1 MAKVSV
7 KVPATTANIG
17 PGFDCM
23 GCALNIYNILTFEVI
38 DEGIEVTGCL
48 DQKRNENNLAVIAYK
63 KALETMGVEFSG
75 VRMSMDANIPG
86 SRGLGSSAAII
97 VGAVMAASHLFGNKL
112 SVEEIF
118 KISTEIEGHPDNIAP
133 ALFGGLTASFME
145 GETPHC
151 VRYDIADKWRFV
163 AIVPEFRLPTN
174 KSRAA
179 LPKNVRFKD
188 AVFNVSRTAVLLKA
202 FENGDSKLLSLS
214 LADKLHQQYRKT
226 FIKEYDTVERAA
238 RRAGVMGFYLSGAGP
253 TLMCIA
259 DSDDTLPRLKS
270 YILAECRQPWRVL
283 PLGIDF
289 NGAKVV
295 E

>member
-23 GCALNIYNILTFEVI
+23 GCALSVYNTLTFEVI
-38 DEGIEVTGCL
+38 PNGIEISGCL
-48 DQKRNENNLAVIAYK
+48 DQKRNENNLAVISYK
-63 KALETMGVEFSG
+63 KALEVMGIEFTG
-75 VRMSMDANIPG
+75 VRISMEAQIPG

-97 VGAVMAASHLFGNKL
+97 VGSVMAASKL
-112 SVEEIF
+112 YGDKLTINDIF

-133 ALFGGLTASFME
+133 ALFGGLTASFIE
-145 GETPHC
+145 NDIPHS
-151 VRYDIADKWRFV
+151 VRYDISDKWRFI
-163 AIVPEFRLPTN
+163 ALVPEFRLNTN
-174 KSRAA
+174 KARAA
-179 LPKNVRFKD
+179 LPKNVKLKD

-202 FENGDSKLLSLS
+202 FEKGDSNLLSLA
-214 LADKLHQQYRKT
+214 LEDKLHQPYRKP

-238 RRAGVMGFYLSGAGP
+238 RRAGVIGFYLSGAGP

-259 DSDDTLPRLKS
+259 DNDDVLPRLKS

-283 PLGIDF
+283 PLNIDF
-289 NGAKVV
+289 DGAKIL
-295 E
+295 